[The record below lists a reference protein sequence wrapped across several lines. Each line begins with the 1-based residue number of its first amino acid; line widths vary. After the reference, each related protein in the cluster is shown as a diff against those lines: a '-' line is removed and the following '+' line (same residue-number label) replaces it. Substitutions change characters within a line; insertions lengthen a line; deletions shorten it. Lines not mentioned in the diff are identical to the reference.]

1 MVAAVALGFAMAI
14 EAVYRVVPFTTI
26 GKRKD
31 WPGAVEAAPTADP
44 IKLADVLLGAKSNNS
59 RMLTGCPAAV
69 VAVAQ
74 VVTTGLV
81 PNRWAGSLE
90 MVKVPFGGTITV
102 CTWPVPESN
111 GTDAACPA

>member
-1 MVAAVALGFAMAI
+1 MIAVLAELGFAIAI
-14 EAVYRVVPFTTI
+14 EAVNRVVPFTTI

-59 RMLTGCPAAV
+59 RTLIGCPAGV

-74 VVTTGLV
+74 VTTTGFV
-81 PNRWAGSLE
+81 PYR
-90 MVKVPFGGTITV
+90 
-102 CTWPVPESN
+102 
-111 GTDAACPA
+111 